1 MQVPSTRLYV
11 LESSASSG
19 DKGCV
24 SPGQIPKV
32 RGNCVRKTLCL
43 LFMLFLLMASRKS
56 TNSGKYHLLEKRNPF
71 YFLAYFFLLF
81 SYFLYF
87 QLTFYINFTYT
98 LLFFLL
104 LHVLY
109 QSTFF
114 MNLASKKEVEGITFS
129 TFLQKSMKK
138 YEK

>member
-1 MQVPSTRLYV
+1 
-11 LESSASSG
+11 
-19 DKGCV
+19 
-24 SPGQIPKV
+24 
-32 RGNCVRKTLCL
+32 
-43 LFMLFLLMASRKS
+43 MLFLLVASRKS

-114 MNLASKKEVEGITFS
+114 TNLASKKKVEGITFLL
-129 TFLQKSMKK
+129 FCKKVRKSKKK